1 MASTLNRWSGI
12 GRVGQDPEVKEVK
25 PGVKR
30 ASFSI
35 ATSDSWKD
43 QNGERKEKTEWHRI
57 VAWRK
62 LAEIIEKYLKK
73 GQQVYVEGKLTSFVQ
88 TTDDKKIKYW
98 EIEADQMQM
107 LGSKSSN
114 STVSSSYPAPPAE
127 LDIPN
132 DTAVF

>member
-12 GRVGQDPEVKEVK
+12 GRVGQDPEVKEVN